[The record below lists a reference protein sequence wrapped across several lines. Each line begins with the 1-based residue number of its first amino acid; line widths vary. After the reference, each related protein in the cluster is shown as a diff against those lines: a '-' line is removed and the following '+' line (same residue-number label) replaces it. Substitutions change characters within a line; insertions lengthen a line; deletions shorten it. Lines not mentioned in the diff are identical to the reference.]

1 MVKIIFF
8 FVLFTRNK
16 YLLHLYSYIEILRGY
31 NMYALVK
38 TSNKYDVIQ
47 KAKIRK
53 NNKRI
58 YSSWQKKLNNAD
70 RALLACNGKWFVV
83 TFIYKL

>member
-1 MVKIIFF
+1 
-8 FVLFTRNK
+8 
-16 YLLHLYSYIEILRGY
+16 
-31 NMYALVK
+31 MYALVK

-70 RALLACNGKWFVV
+70 RALLACMVSGLLLLLYTN
-83 TFIYKL
+83 YKYEHK